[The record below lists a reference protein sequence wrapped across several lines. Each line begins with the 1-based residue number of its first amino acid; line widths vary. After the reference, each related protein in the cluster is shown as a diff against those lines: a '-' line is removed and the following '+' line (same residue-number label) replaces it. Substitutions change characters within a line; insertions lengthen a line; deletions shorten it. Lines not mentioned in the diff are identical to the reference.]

1 MPQSDHHSPV
11 ALIILD
17 GWGIGRAEP
26 GNAVLNADTPVMD
39 WLWRAC
45 PHATLR
51 TSGID
56 VGLPAGQMGNS
67 EVGHTNLGA
76 GFIVYQWITRID
88 VAIDN
93 GEFFANPILNAAMDR
108 ALTNGGA
115 LHLLGLIGTG
125 GVHAHSRHLFAL
137 LKLAKKRGLTDVRI
151 HAFTDGRDTQPTSG
165 LGFAEAVELATRE
178 IGLGRIAT
186 VTGRYFAMDRDHRW
200 ERTKL
205 TYDAIA
211 DGEGPTAPSAEAAIQ
226 GSYDAGVTDEF
237 IIPTVIGDPSQTRM
251 NPGDEVIFF
260 NFRSDRGRQLAEAL
274 SSPNFS
280 GFERPRRL
288 WESCPV
294 TTLTRYEA
302 GLPVAVAFE
311 PHDVTFPI
319 ARAVSEAGLRQLHVA
334 ETEKYAHVTFFF
346 NGGREAPFEG
356 ESRALIPSPKVATYN
371 LKPEMS
377 ATDVTEAVVDAIEQD
392 AADFIVVNYANGD
405 MVGHTGVQ
413 AAATKAVETVDACL
427 GRVLSALE
435 RKHGIA
441 LVTADHGNAEEM
453 VDRTTSQP
461 MTAHTTNRVPV
472 ILVGARHGETLRQ
485 DGILSAVAPTVLQ
498 LLGVPIPED
507 MTTPSLLIEPDDKQA
522 RHPAT

>member
-1 MPQSDHHSPV
+1 MPPQANRRPPV

-26 GNAVLNADTPVMD
+26 GNAILNARTPVMD
-39 WLWRAC
+39 RLWRTC

-51 TSGID
+51 TSGVD

-67 EVGHTNLGA
+67 EVGHMNLGA

-88 VAIDN
+88 LAIEN
-93 GEFFANPILNAAMDR
+93 GEFFENTVLNAAIDR
-108 ALTNGGA
+108 AIKRGGA

-137 LKLAKKRGLTDVRI
+137 LRLAKQRGLSDVRI
-151 HAFTDGRDTQPTSG
+151 HAFSDGRDTPPTTG
-165 LGFAEAVELATRE
+165 LGFAEAVETATQE
-178 IGLGRIAT
+178 IGVGRIAT
-186 VTGRYFAMDRDHRW
+186 VSGRYYAMDRDHRW

-205 TYDAIA
+205 AYDAIA
-211 DGEGPTAPSAEAAIQ
+211 EGEGPTAPSAEAAIQ
-226 GSYDAGVTDEF
+226 ASYDAGVTDEF
-237 IIPTVIGDPSQTRM
+237 IIPTVIGDPSRSRLK
-251 NPGDEVIFF
+251 PGDEVIFF

-274 SSPNFS
+274 SSPDFT
-280 GFERPRRL
+280 GFARPRPL

-294 TTLTRYEA
+294 TTLTRYKA

-311 PHDVTFPI
+311 PRDVTFPI

-346 NGGREAPFEG
+346 NGGREEPFAG
-356 ESRALIPSPKVATYN
+356 ESRILIPSPKFATYD

-377 ATDVTEAVVDAIEQD
+377 AVEVTDAVVDAIEKD
-392 AADFIVVNYANGD
+392 AADFIIVNYANGD

-427 GRVLSALE
+427 GRVLTVLE
-435 RKHGIA
+435 EKHGVA

-453 VDRTTSQP
+453 VDRATGQP
-461 MTAHTTNRVPV
+461 MTAHTTNQVPI
-472 ILVGARHGETLRQ
+472 ILVGREHGESLRQ

-498 LLGVPIPED
+498 LLGVPVPTD
-507 MTTPSLLIEPDDKQA
+507 MTTPSLLAKKPN
-522 RHPAT
+522 

>member
-1 MPQSDHHSPV
+1 MPPQANRRPPV

-26 GNAVLNADTPVMD
+26 GNAILNARTPVVD
-39 WLWRAC
+39 RLWRTC

-51 TSGID
+51 TSGVD
-56 VGLPAGQMGNS
+56 VGLPVGQMGNS
-67 EVGHTNLGA
+67 EVGHMNLGA

-88 VAIDN
+88 LTIEN
-93 GEFFANPILNAAMDR
+93 GEFFENPVLNAAIDR
-108 ALTNGGA
+108 AIKRGGA

-137 LKLAKKRGLTDVRI
+137 LRLAEQRGLSNVRI
-151 HAFTDGRDTQPTSG
+151 HAFSDGRDTPPTSG
-165 LGFAEAVELATRE
+165 LGFAEAVETATQE
-178 IGLGRIAT
+178 IGVGRITT
-186 VTGRYFAMDRDHRW
+186 VSGRYYAMDRDHRW

-205 TYDAIA
+205 AYDAIA
-211 DGEGPTAPSAEAAIQ
+211 EGEGPTAPSAEAAIQ
-226 GSYDAGVTDEF
+226 ASYDAGVTDEL
-237 IIPTVIGDPSQTRM
+237 IIPTVIGDPSRSRM

-274 SSPNFS
+274 SSPDFDA
-280 GFERPRRL
+280 FERPRPL

-311 PHDVTFPI
+311 PRDVTFPI

-334 ETEKYAHVTFFF
+334 ETEKYAHVTFFY
-346 NGGREAPFEG
+346 NGGREEPFAG
-356 ESRALIPSPKVATYN
+356 ESRLLIPSPKVATYD

-377 ATDVTEAVVDAIEQD
+377 AIGVTDAVVNAIEHD
-392 AADFIVVNYANGD
+392 AADFIIVNYANGD

-413 AAATKAVETVDACL
+413 AAAIKAVETVDTCL
-427 GRVLSALE
+427 GRVLTALE
-435 RKHGIA
+435 EKHGVA

-453 VDRTTSQP
+453 VDRTTGQP
-461 MTAHTTNRVPV
+461 MTAHTTNQVPV
-472 ILVGARHGETLRQ
+472 ILVGATHGETLRQ
-485 DGILSAVAPTVLQ
+485 DGILSAVAPSVLQ
-498 LLGVPIPED
+498 LLGVPVPTD
-507 MTTPSLLIEPDDKQA
+507 MTTPSLLAKKPS
-522 RHPAT
+522 